1 MLFRSDLELATRQ
14 SDENPVYYVQYA
26 HARIASV
33 LARAV
38 EQGRSA
44 SGADTS
50 LLTHEAEQ
58 TLLRRLLLL
67 PEVIQGVVD
76 SLETHSLPAYAQSL
90 ATAFHAFYT
99 QCRVITDDEALTS
112 ARLRLLEATQVV
124 LARVLG
130 LMGISAPEQM

>member
-1 MLFRSDLELATRQ
+1 MFAKRTLLMMAALMLMLARTGQAQVFGTVRTVVRDPQELA
-14 SDENPVYYVQYA
+14 VA
-26 HARIASV
+26 
-33 LARAV
+33 
-38 EQGRSA
+38 
-44 SGADTS
+44 GADVT